1 VEGSSYSCEELHIKG
16 TFINAGSIISRR
28 KTVFGGATSRILMG
42 EYDSEEETDKLES
55 KQETE
60 SKHENESKQE

>member
-1 VEGSSYSCEELHIKG
+1 MVEGSSYSCEELHIKG

-55 KQETE
+55 K
-60 SKHENESKQE
+60 